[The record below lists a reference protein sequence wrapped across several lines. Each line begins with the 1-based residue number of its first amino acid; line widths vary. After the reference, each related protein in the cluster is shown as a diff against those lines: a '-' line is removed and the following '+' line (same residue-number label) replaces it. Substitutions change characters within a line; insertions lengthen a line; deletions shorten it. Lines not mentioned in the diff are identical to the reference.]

1 MQVNHVFVF
10 LTWQDAFSR
19 CSFMKMVEPISSYL
33 KSTLG
38 FAMMG
43 SQILSRRVGY
53 NSCGFGPHGDAPWY
67 PNLLRRVKQIKI
79 QLMLKLMRTDIVL
92 QESYEYR
99 LRSVQRG
106 REKNTFW
113 VNLIYLHQI
122 WPLTQDDV
130 DRENKLGKM
139 MLQWIKLQGP

>member
-1 MQVNHVFVF
+1 MLGAGRRYMMSFFQQTAHFSFSYVS
-10 LTWQDAFSR
+10 DAFSR

-106 REKNTFW
+106 REKNTF
-113 VNLIYLHQI
+113 
-122 WPLTQDDV
+122 
-130 DRENKLGKM
+130 
-139 MLQWIKLQGP
+139 

>member
-1 MQVNHVFVF
+1 MCLSF
-10 LTWQDAFSR
+10 LPG
-19 CSFMKMVEPISSYL
+19 KMRFPDVLSWKWWNPISSYL

-79 QLMLKLMRTDIVL
+79 QLMLKLMRTDTVL
-92 QESYEYR
+92 QESYIWIQASISSEGKGKKTHSE
-99 LRSVQRG
+99 LTWFTCIRSDQ
-106 REKNTFW
+106 
-113 VNLIYLHQI
+113 LH
-122 WPLTQDDV
+122 
-130 DRENKLGKM
+130 KM
-139 MLQWIKLQGP
+139 MLTGRINWVRWCSNG

>member
-1 MQVNHVFVF
+1 VFVF

-79 QLMLKLMRTDIVL
+79 QLMLKLMRTDTVL
-92 QESYEYR
+92 QESYIWIQASISSEGKGKKTHSE
-99 LRSVQRG
+99 LTWFTCIRSDQ
-106 REKNTFW
+106 
-113 VNLIYLHQI
+113 LH
-122 WPLTQDDV
+122 
-130 DRENKLGKM
+130 KM
-139 MLQWIKLQGP
+139 MLTGRINWVRWCFNG